1 MASYSDPVNFL
12 AAVGDSGSIE
22 SLIGGAGVAG
32 VWLLA
37 IMGGKMHPDSS
48 MKRERERAD
57 RAEARVDE
65 LTDVYVKEVIPA
77 LNAAA
82 SAVVG
87 VASNGTP

>member
-1 MASYSDPVNFL
+1 MALVSIL
-12 AAVGDSGSIE
+12 ADLGTSGSVE

-32 VWLLA
+32 VWLVA
-37 IMGGKMHPDSS
+37 IMAGKMHPDSS

-57 RAEARVDE
+57 RAETKVDA

-82 SAVVG
+82 TAIAG
-87 VASNGTP
+87 VRSHGTS